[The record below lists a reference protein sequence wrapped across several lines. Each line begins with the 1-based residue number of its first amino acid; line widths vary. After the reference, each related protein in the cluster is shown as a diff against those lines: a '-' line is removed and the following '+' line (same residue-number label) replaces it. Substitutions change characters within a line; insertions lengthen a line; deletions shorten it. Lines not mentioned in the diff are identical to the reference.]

1 MVQEIKE
8 GFNFYQYFS
17 GLGGGLSVL
26 MVYIAFGKQ
35 IVGFLAGKAKAL
47 VLADIEKEEKENP
60 TAKESA
66 IKELKEDFEK
76 EIEQLNKSLKEKFET
91 DLKNAIELIKK
102 DAQLNSSGC
111 SNIQTKISNL
121 ENRFE
126 KALDW
131 NKELQADG
139 KEIGERVSKLEAK
152 IQ

>member
-60 TAKESA
+60 TAKESE
-66 IKELKEDFEK
+66 IKQLKEDFEE
-76 EIEQLNKSLKEKFET
+76 EIEELKKSLKEKFET
-91 DLKNAIELIKK
+91 DLKNAIELMNK
-102 DAQLNSSGC
+102 DHSGMR
-111 SNIQTKISNL
+111 SEFGNFK
-121 ENRFE
+121 ERFE
-126 KALDW
+126 NQLKW
-131 NKELQADG
+131 NKELQANG
-139 KEIGERVSKLEAK
+139 QETAQRVSALEAK
-152 IQ
+152 NQ